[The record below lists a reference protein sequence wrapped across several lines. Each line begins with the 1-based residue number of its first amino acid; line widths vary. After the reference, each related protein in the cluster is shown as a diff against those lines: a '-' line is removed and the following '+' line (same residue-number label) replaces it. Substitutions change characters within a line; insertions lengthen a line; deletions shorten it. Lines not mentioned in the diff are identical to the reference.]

1 MLNWRDVERLPSPA
15 ERPGLGDPSAGANV
29 WCSEPPAHTPMAGTT
44 RVRWLF
50 GVVLRVSR
58 SRSARCCIAAR
69 PRSLSFPRTPFRSSR
84 QVALAKL
91 LLIIEFLPDNRT
103 LDRNS
108 RAGCWFQAAAP
119 WPRQSGGVRVW
130 GHWRRDLGH
139 LPVLVVLWDGST
151 GVFFQSSALALD
163 ANTPV

>member
-1 MLNWRDVERLPSPA
+1 MIPAQERTFGARILLLTPPW
-15 ERPGLGDPSAGANV
+15 PG
-29 WCSEPPAHTPMAGTT
+29 PPGSGGF
-44 RVRWLF
+44 L
-50 GVVLRVSR
+50 VLRASR

-103 LDRNS
+103 LDKNS

-130 GHWRRDLGH
+130 GHWRRDLGD

-151 GVFFQSSALALD
+151 GMFFQSSALALD